1 MSTFDVAGSRSSS
14 PARQHCLAQTPDP
27 RVRLAAM
34 SAMASG
40 LAHEV
45 SQPLTTAT
53 NYLHACAN
61 RLRNRGEGY
70 DEELAILQL
79 AGREAIKVGE
89 ILRRMRSFIAS
100 GTIAGARECLRRMI
114 DKTAGALACPDGADI
129 EIALNIPEDA
139 RFLFVARVQV
149 EQVLAT
155 ILKNACEALDG
166 CAERRIAIDAV
177 RVREDVVLTIRDTGP
192 GLSGYAQARLFEP
205 LFAGRE
211 AGKGLG
217 MPICKAI
224 VEAHGG
230 RLWVESPPGGGAQ
243 FILSLPAAD

>member
-14 PARQHCLAQTPDP
+14 PNDCLRDTPDA
-27 RVRLAAM
+27 RMRLAAM

-61 RLRNRGEGY
+61 RLRSRGEGY
-70 DEELAILQL
+70 DEELAILNL

-89 ILRRMRSFIAS
+89 ILRRMRGFIAS
-100 GTIAGARECLRRMI
+100 GTIAGVRECLRAMI
-114 DKTAGALACPDGADI
+114 DRTGTKLACPDGSEVGI
-129 EIALNIPEDA
+129 ELSIPEDA
-139 RFLFVARVQV
+139 RFVVVARVQI
-149 EQVLAT
+149 EQVLSN

-166 CAERRIAIDAV
+166 CAERRIAISAV
-177 RVREDVVLTIRDTGP
+177 RIGEEVLVRIRDSGP

-205 LFAGRE
+205 LFTTRNPRI
-211 AGKGLG
+211 GLG
-217 MPICKAI
+217 LPICRAI

-230 RLWVESPPGGGAQ
+230 RLWVESPAGGGAQ
-243 FILSLPAAD
+243 FNLSLPAAG